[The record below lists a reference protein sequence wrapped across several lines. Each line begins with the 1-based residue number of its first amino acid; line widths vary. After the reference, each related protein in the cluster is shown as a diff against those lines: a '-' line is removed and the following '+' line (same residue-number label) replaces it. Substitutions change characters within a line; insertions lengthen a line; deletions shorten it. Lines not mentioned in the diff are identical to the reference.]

1 MGIVVYT
8 TENCRQCKMTKRFLD
23 SSKIE
28 YDTVDL
34 SNDQDARQMLKDAG
48 YSSAPVTVVDG
59 DLDNAI
65 VGFAVSKLRTL
76 TWSARSY

>member
-8 TENCRQCKMTKRFLD
+8 TKNCQQCKMTKRFLD
-23 SSKIE
+23 SANIK

-34 SNDQDARQMLKDAG
+34 STDREARQILKDAG
-48 YSSAPVTVVDG
+48 YSSAPVIVVNN

-65 VGFAVSKLRTL
+65 VGFAVSKLRSL
-76 TWSARSY
+76 T

>member
-34 SNDQDARQMLKDAG
+34 STDQDARQMLKDAG

-76 TWSARSY
+76 T

>member
-76 TWSARSY
+76 T

>member
-8 TENCRQCKMTKRFLD
+8 TKNCQQCKMTKRFLD
-23 SSKIE
+23 SANIK

-34 SNDQDARQMLKDAG
+34 STDREARQILKDAG
-48 YSSAPVTVVDG
+48 YSSAPVTVVNN

-65 VGFAVSKLRTL
+65 VGFAVSKLRSL
-76 TWSARSY
+76 T

>member
-8 TENCRQCKMTKRFLD
+8 TEDCRQCKMTKRFLD
-23 SSKIE
+23 SANVE
-28 YDTVDL
+28 YKTVDL
-34 SNDQDARQMLKDAG
+34 SEDQESRKLLKNAG

-65 VGFAVSKLRTL
+65 VGFAVSKLRSL
-76 TWSARSY
+76 T